1 MHTKDRGVV
10 LMSVL
15 LIVLLLSSIAV
26 IIGNNYFIS
35 LKRASYLEFQSNS
48 LNLFK
53 GMEFLGKKK
62 IRQEISFSEIISVIG
77 RHIILLLAL

>member
-1 MHTKDRGVV
+1 MKDKGVA

-15 LIVLLLSSIAV
+15 LIVLILSSIAV

-35 LKRASYLEFQSNS
+35 LKRAAYIEFQSNS

-62 IRQEISFSEIISVIG
+62 LTKKLNLQKQLLK
-77 RHIILLLAL
+77 IILCL